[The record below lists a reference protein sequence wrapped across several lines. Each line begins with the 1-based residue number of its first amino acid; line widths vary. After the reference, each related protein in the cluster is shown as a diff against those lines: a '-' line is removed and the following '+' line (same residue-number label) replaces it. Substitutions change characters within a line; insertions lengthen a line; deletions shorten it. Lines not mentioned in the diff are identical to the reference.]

1 MSATEESTV
10 FRWFRGGSLDALLV
24 FLRRNDFHVGASEAI
39 DAARL
44 VGALAQQA
52 APAGL
57 AATDAVAWLAPK
69 LRPVFCKNREDQQR
83 FDALFAEWANSGV
96 YVQTP
101 TSAPPADISS
111 APRNRQHLMWWLPVV
126 VLLIVAFYVYRA
138 INAPPPETA
147 VPPATPAPAAAT
159 VEAPLPAAVPPLP
172 ASRKADAPFD
182 GFYPQ
187 IRYHQEWQPWV
198 GGALLGLLG
207 VALCALAWPFAAPW
221 LGHAQRSGRPIA
233 LDDSS
238 LRREAERIVPPL
250 TAEVAARL
258 ARHVP
263 GPVDSGER
271 LQRRPPIDVER
282 TIAATLAQLG
292 ILRLRYR
299 RARLTPSYLLLVDGD
314 EQNDPRSRLFYHWAQ
329 RLQREGIAVDI
340 RLLRYD
346 APSGQLWLRRPG
358 GKESETFDRWPTP
371 PVGQRLIVISDGTP
385 LVDENDRP
393 RDWLRRAQLHRW
405 PERVLF
411 TPREPRR
418 WDTREAAIERPE
430 RSADP
435 GFIVLPIDENA
446 LAAWAELIVSG
457 QLPDFALSRPQRYP
471 QLLRRLEDAGEEAAL
486 LADSPPFSAPELADL
501 IAQIKLYLGE
511 NGYYWLCVCAVPPI
525 VRWQLTLLL
534 GEQYLRNAG
543 VDEAQLA
550 AFIARY
556 YGRLAGLPWLRR
568 QKMPDWLRLALL
580 DSLPDALQDEVRQ
593 AVLSRLGQL
602 EPADSGGETLQLEEP
617 PGALGRVNRVPAAD
631 GKTPGDTLYLGF
643 LAGQSPRQLM
653 LRAPGPWS
661 AWLAQ
666 LPSPRRHGGWRAR
679 LRALRDRLF
688 WRDGLSFL
696 GRPRRFGWL
705 LALTAVVVGGV
716 GWRLGD
722 PENLPPAWRTVVY
735 RESARAVALP
745 QSGRTDKLLFSP
757 DGQRL
762 LTADKDG
769 RQQLWAADSGQ
780 PLGAPLAGQSW
791 PSLAVFSPDGRRLVS
806 LAGERRLAFHDGLTG
821 EPLGAVDYL
830 EPIAAVAFAPGGLR
844 VVTGDRRASR
854 LWDGDGGRLLAEL
867 SAAEAGDLR
876 IHFNIDGS
884 RVVIVNPT
892 VGTILLWDTQTG
904 EPTNRVELSDTAKV
918 LELSLNPQPTTSTAY
933 SVGSIVFS
941 PDRRLMAVVLLQTRV
956 HLWDI
961 ESGQRLRVVLNHQ
974 TEITQV
980 RFSPDSRRLLT
991 ASSDGDARLWDVD
1004 SGQSLGE
1011 PLRHGGAVSDAQFS
1025 PDGRWIATAG
1035 VDGNVRLW
1043 DGQSGQPL
1051 GGALPHPASV
1061 NRLAFSPDGG
1071 QLATASF
1078 EQAVRL
1084 WSVQAPSPLARL
1096 PQAAA
1101 QRRATFSPDGERL
1114 LTAGG
1119 DGSAR
1124 LWDSRRAQPLGAPL
1138 RHAAALND
1146 AVFSAD
1152 GVRVLT
1158 ASDDR
1163 SARLWNAMDGQPLGA
1178 PLTHQGAVLRAA
1190 FSPDGQRAV
1199 TASADRQ
1206 ARLWDGRSGQPL
1218 GVPMAHADT
1227 VNDAVFSADGR
1238 RVLTASDDG
1247 TARLWDGETGQP
1259 LDVILVHPAP
1269 VTRAAFCADDERI
1282 VTVSL
1287 DQRARLWGSRRGTL
1301 IGQPMRHPTTIS
1313 DVACRADG
1321 RRIVTASLD
1330 NSARLWDGETGQA
1343 TGVVLRHDDA
1353 VRHAEFSADGRR
1365 VLTASDD
1372 GSARLWDSESGA
1384 ALTAPLRHAQAVPYA
1399 TFSTDGQRIVTA
1411 WGMPA
1416 STVPLAAPKELTVQ
1430 PTPNQQ
1436 QTAPSTPPPSKRNQ
1450 TATAEP
1456 AVAKKARPTTDKSRV
1471 RPSPGTASGAPPVNG
1486 SGKAQSTPGD
1496 PTAVQGTSGNVEP
1509 ANLPAPNAPAS
1520 SFPERAPQQQQKELP
1535 RGPSGAAIP
1544 GNFLPVSLFS
1554 IAWAES
1560 NSAAS
1565 VRQSSSTTSP
1575 AQAVAANNAEAVTL
1589 VGADTRGGAALW
1601 QVPPDPLPMPQ
1612 SRPEWPFG
1620 TLLVGLLVGYIVAA
1634 TTLAWRSRRRL
1645 RALSAID
1652 DVLPLPASAAP

>member
-10 FRWFRGGSLDALLV
+10 FRWFRGGSVDALLV
-24 FLRRNDFHVGASEAI
+24 FLRRNDFQVGASEAI

-83 FDALFAEWANSGV
+83 FDALFAEWANSGM

-111 APRNRQHLMWWLPVV
+111 APRNRQHLRWWLPVV

-172 ASRKADAPFD
+172 ASRQADAPFD

-263 GPVDSGER
+263 GPADSGER

-358 GKESETFDRWPTP
+358 GQESETFDRWPTP

-418 WDTREAAIERPE
+418 WDAREAAIERPE

-471 QLLRRLEDAGEEAAL
+471 QLLRRLEDAGEELAL

-593 AVLSRLGQL
+593 AVLSRLGPL
-602 EPADSGGETLQLEEP
+602 EPAASGGETLQLEEP
-617 PGALGRVNRVPAAD
+617 PGALGRVNRSPATD
-631 GKTPGDTLYLGF
+631 GKMPGDTLYLGF
-643 LAGQSPRQLM
+643 LSGQSPRQLM
-653 LRAPGPWS
+653 LRAPGQWS

-666 LPSPRRHGGWRAR
+666 LPSPRRHGGWRDR
-679 LRALRDRLF
+679 LRALHDRLF
-688 WRDGLSFL
+688 WRDGLRFL

-780 PLGAPLAGQSW
+780 PLGAPLGGQSW

-806 LAGERRLAFHDGLTG
+806 VGADPRRLVFRDGQTGVALGPAVIYPVPIVALAFGRR
-821 EPLGAVDYL
+821 
-830 EPIAAVAFAPGGLR
+830 GLR
-844 VVTGDRRASR
+844 LVTRGTGQSTQLWDGESGQPVAELLPGDHSLSRVDFSAGASLLLTVSDDATIR
-854 LWDGDGGRLLAEL
+854 LWDVQTGQPVGTVLRPAGPLRSVALSPDMKWLA
-867 SAAEAGDLR
+867 
-876 IHFNIDGS
+876 
-884 RVVIVNPT
+884 T
-892 VGTILLWDTQTG
+892 VGTDDSVRLWDSQTG
-904 EPTNRVELSDTAKV
+904 EKRGKA
-918 LELSLNPQPTTSTAY
+918 
-933 SVGSIVFS
+933 
-941 PDRRLMAVVLLQTRV
+941 LLQQAK
-956 HLWDI
+956 I
-961 ESGQRLRVVLNHQ
+961 NVL
-974 TEITQV
+974 

-991 ASSDGDARLWDVD
+991 AGSDGNARLWDVD

-1011 PLRHGGAVSDAQFS
+1011 ALRRGGAVSDAQFS
-1025 PDGRWIATAG
+1025 PDGRWIATAS

-1051 GGALPHPASV
+1051 GEPLPHPASV
-1061 NRLAFSPDGG
+1061 NRLVFSPDGG

-1078 EQAVRL
+1078 NHPVRL

-1124 LWDSRRAQPLGAPL
+1124 LWDSRGAQPLGAPL

-1178 PLTHQGAVLRAA
+1178 PLMHQGAVLRAA

-1238 RVLTASDDG
+1238 RVLTASADG

-1259 LDVILVHPAP
+1259 LDVILVHPDP

-1287 DQRARLWGSRRGTL
+1287 DQRARLWDSRRGTP

-1313 DVACRADG
+1313 DIACRADG

-1399 TFSTDGQRIVTA
+1399 TFSADGQRIVTA

-1450 TATAEP
+1450 TAAAEP

-1471 RPSPGTASGAPPVNG
+1471 RPSPGTASGATPVNG
-1486 SGKAQSTPGD
+1486 NGKAQSIPGD
-1496 PTAVQGTSGNVEP
+1496 PTAIQGTSGNVEP

-1544 GNFLPVSLFS
+1544 ANSLPFSLFS
-1554 IAWAES
+1554 AAWANG

-1565 VRQSSSTTSP
+1565 ARQSSSASSP
-1575 AQAVAANNAEAVTL
+1575 VQAVVANPADPAAQAGV
-1589 VGADTRGGAALW
+1589 DHPGGVALW
-1601 QVPPDPLPMPQ
+1601 PVPPDPLPLPQ
-1612 SRPEWPFG
+1612 SRPDWPFG
-1620 TLLVGLLVGYIVAA
+1620 TLFAGLLAGSLVVSMAL
-1634 TTLAWRSRRRL
+1634 TWRSRRRL

-1652 DVLPLPASAAP
+1652 DTVPLPASAAP

>member
-10 FRWFRGGSLDALLV
+10 FRWFRGGSVDALLV

-44 VGALAQQA
+44 VVALAQQA
-52 APAGL
+52 VPAGL

-83 FDALFAEWANSGV
+83 FDALFSEWANSGV

-138 INAPPPETA
+138 TNAPPPETA

-198 GGALLGLLG
+198 GSALLGLLG

-263 GPVDSGER
+263 GQVDSGER

-418 WDTREAAIERPE
+418 WGKREAAIERPE

-471 QLLRRLEDAGEEAAL
+471 QLLRRLEDAGEESAL

-602 EPADSGGETLQLEEP
+602 KPADGGGETLQLEEP

-643 LAGQSPRQLM
+643 LAGQTPRQLM

-666 LPSPRRHGGWRAR
+666 LPSPRRHGLWRDR

-696 GRPRRFGWL
+696 GRPRRLGGL
-705 LALTAVVVGGV
+705 LALLAVVVGGV

-722 PENLPPAWRTVVY
+722 PENLPPAWRAVVY

-791 PSLAVFSPDGRRLVS
+791 PSLAVFSPDGRRLASVGADPHRLVFSDGQTGAALGPAVS
-806 LAGERRLAFHDGLTG
+806 YPA
-821 EPLGAVDYL
+821 
-830 EPIAAVAFAPGGLR
+830 PIAALAFGRRGLR
-844 VVTGDRRASR
+844 LVTRGIGQSTQLWDGESGQPVAELLPGDHSLSRVDFSAGASLLLTVSDDATIR
-854 LWDGDGGRLLAEL
+854 LWDVQTGQSIGTALRPAGPLRSVTLSPDMKWLA
-867 SAAEAGDLR
+867 
-876 IHFNIDGS
+876 
-884 RVVIVNPT
+884 T
-892 VGTILLWDTQTG
+892 VGTDDSVRLWESQTG
-904 EPTNRVELSDTAKV
+904 EERGKA
-918 LELSLNPQPTTSTAY
+918 
-933 SVGSIVFS
+933 
-941 PDRRLMAVVLLQTRV
+941 LL
-956 HLWDI
+956 
-961 ESGQRLRVVLNHQ
+961 HQ
-974 TEITQV
+974 TKIDVV

-1025 PDGRWIATAG
+1025 PDGRWIATAS

-1061 NRLAFSPDGG
+1061 NRLVFSPDGG

-1078 EQAVRL
+1078 NHPVRL

-1101 QRRATFSPDGERL
+1101 QRRATFSPNGERL

-1124 LWDSRRAQPLGAPL
+1124 LWDSRRVQPLGAPL

-1178 PLTHQGAVLRAA
+1178 PLMHQGAVLRAA

-1199 TASADRQ
+1199 TASTDRQ

-1238 RVLTASDDG
+1238 RVLTASDD
-1247 TARLWDGETGQP
+1247 R
-1259 LDVILVHPAP
+1259 
-1269 VTRAAFCADDERI
+1269 
-1282 VTVSL
+1282 
-1287 DQRARLWGSRRGTL
+1287 
-1301 IGQPMRHPTTIS
+1301 
-1313 DVACRADG
+1313 
-1321 RRIVTASLD
+1321 
-1330 NSARLWDGETGQA
+1330 
-1343 TGVVLRHDDA
+1343 
-1353 VRHAEFSADGRR
+1353 
-1365 VLTASDD
+1365 
-1372 GSARLWDSESGA
+1372 SARLWDSESGA
-1384 ALTAPLRHAQAVPYA
+1384 ALTPPLRHAQAVSYA
-1399 TFSTDGQRIVTA
+1399 SFSADGQRVVTA
-1411 WGMPA
+1411 WGAPA
-1416 STVPLAAPKELTVQ
+1416 SKAPLAESPQRTVPQNATPSQ
-1430 PTPNQQ
+1430 PQAEPT
-1436 QTAPSTPPPSKRNQ
+1436 TPPPKKRGK
-1450 TATAEP
+1450 ATA
-1456 AVAKKARPTTDKSRV
+1456 ARSAALNNAQPPMDKSQIDR
-1471 RPSPGTASGAPPVNG
+1471 RSAGRASGTPPVDG
-1486 SGKAQSTPGD
+1486 ASKAPSVTGD
-1496 PTAVQGTSGNVEP
+1496 PATAKGASGNDKA
-1509 ANLPAPNAPAS
+1509 ANPPAPNAPALNL
-1520 SFPERAPQQQQKELP
+1520 PERPPQQQQQKEFP

-1560 NSAAS
+1560 NGAAT
-1565 VRQSSSTTSP
+1565 VLPSSSTTSP
-1575 AQAVAANNAEAVTL
+1575 ATAAVANQVDAASL
-1589 VGADTRGGAALW
+1589 VGVGTPGGSALW
-1601 QVPPDPLPMPQ
+1601 PVPPDPLPLPQ
-1612 SRPEWPFG
+1612 SHPEWPFG
-1620 TLLVGLLVGYIVAA
+1620 TLFAGLLAAYIVVSV
-1634 TTLAWRSRRRL
+1634 TLAWSSRRRL
-1645 RALSAID
+1645 RTLSTID

>member
-1 MSATEESTV
+1 MSATEESRV
-10 FRWFRGGSLDALLV
+10 FRGLAGGSVDALVV

-44 VGALAQQA
+44 VGALARQA

-83 FDALFAEWANSGV
+83 FDALFAEWAHSV
-96 YVQTP
+96 IARQAPTVTP
-101 TSAPPADISS
+101 PPTDKPPTDGDSR
-111 APRNRQHLMWWLPVV
+111 PRVKRWLPII

-138 INAPPPETA
+138 IDAPPPETA

-159 VEAPLPAAVPPLP
+159 VEAPLPAAVPPVP
-172 ASRKADAPFD
+172 ANRKSDAPFD

-207 VALCALAWPFAAPW
+207 LALCGLAWPFAAPW

-263 GPVDSGER
+263 GPADSGER

-299 RARLTPSYLLLVDGD
+299 RARLAPSYLLLVDGD

-329 RLQREGIAVDI
+329 RLQRQGIAVDI

-346 APSGQLWLRRPG
+346 APSGKLWLRRPG
-358 GKESETFDRWPTP
+358 GKESETFDQWPTP

-385 LVDENDRP
+385 LVDENDLP
-393 RDWLRRAQLHRW
+393 RDWLRRARLHRW

-418 WDTREAAIERPE
+418 WDAREAAIERPE

-471 QLLRRLEDAGEEAAL
+471 QLLRRLEDAGEESAL
-486 LADSPPFSAPELADL
+486 LADNPPFSAPELADL
-501 IAQIKLYLGE
+501 IAQLKLYLGE

-556 YGRLAGLPWLRR
+556 YARLVGLPWLRR

-617 PGALGRVNRVPAAD
+617 PGALGHVNRLPAAD
-631 GKTPGDTLYLGF
+631 RETQGDTLYLGF
-643 LAGQSPRQLM
+643 LTGQSPRQLM
-653 LRAPGPWS
+653 LRAPGQWS

-666 LPSPRRHGGWRAR
+666 LPSPRRHGLWRDR

-696 GRPRRFGWL
+696 GRPRQLGWL
-705 LALTAVVVGGV
+705 LALTAVVVSGV
-716 GWRLGD
+716 GWLLGD
-722 PENLPPAWRTVVY
+722 AENLPPAWRTVVY

-745 QSGRTDKLLFSP
+745 QTEWTDRLLFSP

-780 PLGAPLAGQSW
+780 PLGAPLGGQSW
-791 PSLAVFSPDGRRLVS
+791 PSLTVFSPDGRRLVS
-806 LAGERRLAFHDGLTG
+806 VGADQRRLHFMDGQHGGTAAPAVRYPAPIVALAFGSRGLRLVTHGMGQSTQLWDGESG
-821 EPLGAVDYL
+821 Q
-830 EPIAAVAFAPGGLR
+830 PIAELLPGDNS
-844 VVTGDRRASR
+844 VSQVDFSADASLLLTVNDDSTIR
-854 LWDGDGGRLLAEL
+854 LWDVQTGQPVGTLLRPAGPLRSVALSPDMKLLA
-867 SAAEAGDLR
+867 
-876 IHFNIDGS
+876 
-884 RVVIVNPT
+884 T
-892 VGTILLWDTQTG
+892 VGSDDSVRLWDSPTG
-904 EPTNRVELSDTAKV
+904 QARGRALLHRATINR
-918 LELSLNPQPTTSTAY
+918 
-933 SVGSIVFS
+933 
-941 PDRRLMAVVLLQTRV
+941 
-956 HLWDI
+956 
-961 ESGQRLRVVLNHQ
+961 
-974 TEITQV
+974 V

-991 ASSDGDARLWDVD
+991 ASSDGSARLWDVD
-1004 SGQSLGE
+1004 NGQSLGE
-1011 PLRHGGAVSDAQFS
+1011 PLPHGDAVNDALFS
-1025 PDGRWIATAG
+1025 PDGRWIATASQ
-1035 VDGNVRLW
+1035 DGRVRLW

-1051 GGALPHPASV
+1051 GRALPHPASV

-1078 EQAVRL
+1078 NYPVRL
-1084 WSVQAPSPLARL
+1084 WNVQAPPILARL
-1096 PQAAA
+1096 PQTAPL
-1101 QRRATFSPDGERL
+1101 RRAKFSPDGERL
-1114 LTAGG
+1114 LTADD
-1119 DGSAR
+1119 DGTAR
-1124 LWDSRRAQPLGAPL
+1124 LWDSRGAQPIGAPM
-1138 RHAAALND
+1138 RHDAAIND

-1152 GVRVLT
+1152 GRRVLT

-1163 SARLWNAMDGQPLGA
+1163 SARLWNAMDGQPLGT
-1178 PLTHQGAVLRAA
+1178 PLSHQGAVLRAV
-1190 FSPDGQRAV
+1190 FSPDGQRVV

-1206 ARLWDGRSGQPL
+1206 ARLWDAHNGQPL
-1218 GVPMAHADT
+1218 GAPMAHEDT

-1247 TARLWDGETGQP
+1247 TVRLWDGVTGEP
-1259 LDVILVHPAP
+1259 LGLVLRHLQAVKQAVFCGSEQRILSASGNRAQLWDGSIS
-1269 VTRAAFCADDERI
+1269 TRR
-1282 VTVSL
+1282 SGL
-1287 DQRARLWGSRRGTL
+1287 RLTTEMS
-1301 IGQPMRHPTTIS
+1301 HPTTIS
-1313 DVACRADG
+1313 DLACSGDG

-1330 NSARLWDGETGQA
+1330 NTARLWDGETGQA
-1343 TGVVLRHDDA
+1343 TGVILRHDDA

-1372 GSARLWDSESGA
+1372 RSARLWDSENGA
-1384 ALTAPLRHAQAVPYA
+1384 ALTAPLRHAHAVRYA
-1399 TFSTDGQRIVTA
+1399 TFSADGQRIATA

-1416 STVPLAAPKELTVQ
+1416 PTAPLAAPQELNVP
-1430 PTPNQQ
+1430 PTSTQQ
-1436 QTAPSTPPPSKRNQ
+1436 QTLPSTPLPNKRNQ

-1456 AVAKKARPTTDKSRV
+1456 AVAKKARPIADKSRV
-1471 RPSPGTASGAPPVNG
+1471 RPSPGTASGAQPVNG
-1486 SGKAQSTPGD
+1486 GKAQQSMPGD
-1496 PTAVQGTSGNVEP
+1496 PKAAQGASGNAEP
-1509 ANLPAPNAPAS
+1509 ANLPAPNAPALN
-1520 SFPERAPQQQQKELP
+1520 FPERAPQQQQKELP

-1544 GNFLPVSLFS
+1544 GNFLPISLFS

-1560 NSAAS
+1560 NNAAS
-1565 VRQSSSTTSP
+1565 VRQSSSTTGP
-1575 AQAVAANNAEAVTL
+1575 AQAVAANNAEAVAL
-1589 VGADTRGGAALW
+1589 LGADTRGGAALW
-1601 QVPPDPLPMPQ
+1601 RVPPPDPLPVPQ
-1612 SRPEWPFG
+1612 SRSEWPFG
-1620 TLLVGLLVGYIVAA
+1620 ALFAGLLAGYTVVSVA
-1634 TTLAWRSRRRL
+1634 LAWRFRRRL

-1652 DVLPLPASAAP
+1652 DVLPPPVSAAP